1 LKRKSILARHGHR
14 ATSHHEGLYHQFGFS
29 AHGFQLGLA
38 PGAAMAEPIVS
49 GGSRTRIGELD
60 INRFFFGSTRSS

>member
-14 ATSHHEGLYHQFGFS
+14 AAAHHEGLCHQFGFP
-29 AHGFQLGLA
+29 AHGFKLA
-38 PGAAMAEPIVS
+38 PARGAAMAEPIVS

-60 INRFFFGSTRSS
+60 INPFFFGSTQSS